1 MKSKELKNINK
12 QQREI
17 LRNEKWTQQELV
29 LMDAIL
35 SKVETTMYSE
45 KTASMDKGEIENILQ
60 RDNLSMEIIDGILE
74 HMMYPITTELTEDS
88 IRKICVFEE
97 IIITQKEDEN
107 WTTSITFTSSGEEFF
122 GIA

>member
-1 MKSKELKNINK
+1 MKSKEIKNINK

-35 SKVETTMYSE
+35 NKVETTMYSE

-74 HMMYPITTELTEDS
+74 HMMYPITTVLTEES
-88 IRKICVFEE
+88 IKIICVFEE

-107 WTTSITFTSSGEEFF
+107 WTTSITFTSSGEDFF

>member
-74 HMMYPITTELTEDS
+74 HMMYPITTELTEES